1 MLICQNIT
9 HKYGER
15 ILFDKLNFTL
25 DKGKHLL
32 ITGASGSGK
41 TTLLALLTGM
51 MKPQSGV
58 IAYNE
63 TNIATLK
70 DSALD
75 RFRGQ
80 HIGVVF
86 QDFHLIPVLSVWQN
100 VALALSLVKKPV
112 DDARIMDVLARLKL
126 AEKAKDKVQNLSL
139 GEKQRTALAR
149 AVVGRPAWIFCDEPT
164 SALDDANTHAM
175 LTLLQTEASAIG
187 ASLITVTHD
196 ARVKTGFS
204 HHQSITLGA

>member
-1 MLICQNIT
+1 MLLCQDIS
-9 HKYGER
+9 HSYAER
-15 ILFDKLNFTL
+15 VLFDKLNFTL

-51 MKPQSGV
+51 MKPQNGV
-58 IAYNE
+58 IAYDDL
-63 TNIATLK
+63 NIATLE
-70 DSALD
+70 DGALD
-75 RFRGQ
+75 KFRGQ
-80 HIGVVF
+80 HIGIVF

-100 VALALSLVKKPV
+100 VALALSLAQKPV
-112 DDARIMDVLARLKL
+112 EDARIMDVLSRLKL
-126 AEKAKDKVQNLSL
+126 AEKVKDKVQNLSL
-139 GEKQRTALAR
+139 GEKQRAALAR

-175 LTLLQTEASAIG
+175 LELLQTEASVIG

-196 ARVKTGFS
+196 ARVKADFS
-204 HHQSITLGA
+204 HHQSIMLGA